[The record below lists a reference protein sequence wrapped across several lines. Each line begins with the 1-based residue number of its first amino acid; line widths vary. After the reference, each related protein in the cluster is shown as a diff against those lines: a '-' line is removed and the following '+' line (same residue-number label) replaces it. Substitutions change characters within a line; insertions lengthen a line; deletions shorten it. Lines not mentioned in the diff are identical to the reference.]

1 MSTFTLYQYPSC
13 PFCYRVSAALRTLD
27 VEVEVRD
34 ILRDA
39 SARAELVAAQGR
51 STVPV
56 LKIVAEDGSERW
68 LPESRDIIE
77 YLRGLA

>member
-1 MSTFTLYQYPSC
+1 MAALTLYQYASC
-13 PFCYRVSAALRTLD
+13 PFCYRVTAALRTLD
-27 VEVEVRD
+27 VEVEIRD

-39 SARAELVAAQGR
+39 RSRTELIAAQGR

-56 LKIVAEDGSERW
+56 LKIVADDGSERW

-77 YLRGLA
+77 YLRNLG